1 MKHVKVFGVVLV
13 LLLVGLVW
21 VAPAAAQEQGRG
33 RGRGEGRGRG
43 RGNMPAGVQATKL
56 ADGSMALADAKG
68 MTLYTFAKDQPGVSN
83 CNDNCAKNWPPLMAA
98 ADATPQGDWTIVTRA
113 DGTKMWAYK
122 GMPVY
127 LWIKDAK
134 PGDNTGNGVGNGAW
148 KTAVP

>member
-1 MKHVKVFGVVLV
+1 MRNVKLWSAVLV
-13 LLLVGLVW
+13 LIAGSIFVVDSSLL
-21 VAPAAAQEQGRG
+21 AQRG
-33 RGRGEGRGRG
+33 G
-43 RGNMPAGVQATKL
+43 GNMPAGVQQSKL
-56 ADGSMALADAKG
+56 PDGTMILADAKG

-83 CNDNCAKNWPPLMAA
+83 CNDNCAKNWPPLTAA
-98 ADATPQGDWTIVTRA
+98 ADAKPMGEWTIVTRA
-113 DGTKMWAYK
+113 DGSKQWAYK